1 MSGGPDAPGA
11 SRPSAPSGALE
22 TRLTELEIKLSF
34 CEDLIE
40 TLNTTV
46 YRQQQQLDRL
56 QQETRALREQLA
68 DTAPAGEPRML
79 RDELPPHY

>member
-1 MSGGPDAPGA
+1 MSGGPAAPGA
-11 SRPSAPSGALE
+11 PAPSGVLE

-56 QQETRALREQLA
+56 QQETLALREQLA
-68 DTAPAGEPRML
+68 DTAPAGESRLL